1 MPTYPKK
8 LHAAMMAVA
17 VPVSSLLIAHHSVL
31 STILVNKEK
40 SYKIYP
46 ALPIIFVYLINCKCC
61 IKKDPTLPCQYIG
74 QTCCTIRE
82 CFGEH
87 RRGIENNI
95 DESVP
100 IYFNQPKHTLNDVQV
115 IPLLHVNSNR
125 GSIRFSMEQHLID
138 KAGTL
143 QNSINRTCDH

>member
-1 MPTYPKK
+1 MGSW
-8 LHAAMMAVA
+8 A
-17 VPVSSLLIAHHSVL
+17 
-31 STILVNKEK
+31 
-40 SYKIYP
+40 
-46 ALPIIFVYLINCKCC
+46 F
-61 IKKDPTLPCQYIG
+61 YIG
-74 QTCCTIRE
+74 QTCCTLRE

-100 IYFNQPKHTLNDVQV
+100 IHFNQTKHTLNDVQV

-125 GSIRFSMEQHLID
+125 GSIRFSMEQHLVD

-143 QNSINRTCDH
+143 